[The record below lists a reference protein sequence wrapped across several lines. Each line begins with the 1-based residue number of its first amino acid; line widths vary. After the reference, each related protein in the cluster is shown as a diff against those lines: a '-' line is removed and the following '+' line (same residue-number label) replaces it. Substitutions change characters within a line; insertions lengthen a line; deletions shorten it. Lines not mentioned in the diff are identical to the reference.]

1 MFALSAP
8 GLVMFHENSE
18 ENRAM
23 AERWTAMLVQFART
37 GDPNGAGLPE
47 WPRYDAA
54 NRSCLVFDERPRIVR
69 DPDGDEVRRAYG
81 LS

>member
-8 GLVMFHENSE
+8 GLVMFHENS
-18 ENRAM
+18 
-23 AERWTAMLVQFART
+23 FART